1 MFSNI
6 WEFVARSATAY
17 GMINLSDLKYVP
29 LTAEAVYRYLWS
41 PQSFNA
47 SASCLAATLGGHHPH
62 QRDAAGRRGHLNAWP
77 MPRPGVSECSDSDF
91 GAVTPTQA
99 QDAFLLEFSQRH
111 YGASAGT
118 AAAALY
124 GRYFNISYMANAVA
138 GQATWADQY
147 LGDQLRNTLFLVTPS
162 GNDKGLPAAAAECA
176 SVARDNLPF
185 VADLYTNGV
194 VPLAATLPLG
204 SPALRFYQ
212 AHLAAQVAL
221 HYYHLVAFQAS
232 AAGAYA
238 LMGNGTLANA
248 VANFSAALAA
258 MDDLRA
264 VLKVAEGNGVW
275 HGSYAADGWTW
286 VWGNRQTLAYIVAQL
301 QGRVIAAAPYQPYPD
316 YEIMTYEAAMPNLPT
331 GSPSFPFFAFN
342 ATVAFDLL
350 PRFACAADVPGSSVA
365 SAPECNS
372 TWVGV
377 TITKST
383 QVGLFT
389 APYSGAGA
397 RTTLSTIHYTL
408 DGSAP
413 TPSSAVY
420 TAPFQVSAACTVK
433 AQSFDDAGAPVS
445 GVSAGDVSMA

>member
-6 WEFVARSATAY
+6 WEFFTRSATAY
-17 GMINLSDLKYVP
+17 GMINLSDLKFVP

-47 SASCLAATLGGHHPH
+47 SASCLAATLGGHLPQ

-77 MPRPGVSECSDSDF
+77 MPRPGVAGCKASDF

-99 QDAFLLEFSQRH
+99 QDAFYLEFSQRH
-111 YGASAGT
+111 YGASAG
-118 AAAALY
+118 AAAAQLY
-124 GRYFNISYMANAVA
+124 GRYFNISYMANAVT
-138 GQATWADQY
+138 GQATLADHY
-147 LGDQLRNTLFLVTPS
+147 LGSQLRTLLSHVTPS
-162 GNDKGLPAAAAECA
+162 GKDKGLPAAAAECA
-176 SVARDNLPF
+176 SVAAANLPF
-185 VADLYTNGV
+185 VADLYLNGV
-194 VPLAATLPLG
+194 VPLAATLPAG

-212 AHLAAQVAL
+212 AHLAAQAAL

-248 VANFSAALAA
+248 VGNFSAALAA

-264 VLKVAEGNGVW
+264 VFRVAEGTGVW

-286 VWGNRQTLAYIVAQL
+286 VWGSRQTLAYIVAQL
-301 QGRVIAAAPYQPYPD
+301 QGRVIAAAPSNPYPD
-316 YEIMTYEAAMPNLPT
+316 YAFMTYEIGMANLPT
-331 GSPSFPFFAFN
+331 GAPTFPFYAFN
-342 ATVAFDLL
+342 ASVAFDLL
-350 PRFACAADVPGSSVA
+350 PRFACAADVPGSSAVA
-365 SAPECNS
+365 APECDS

-377 TITKST
+377 TITKPT
-383 QVGLFT
+383 MVGLFT
-389 APYSGAGA
+389 APYTGAGA
-397 RTTLSTIHYTL
+397 RTTTSTIHYTL

-413 TPSSAVY
+413 TPSSPAY
-420 TAPFQVSAACTVK
+420 TGSFQVSAACTVK

-445 GVSAGDVSMA
+445 GVSSGDVSMA